1 MNKEKEHFF
10 DKPGNFKKFLGG
22 FYISLILLIVIDFF
36 VHKHPYFAWD
46 GYPSF
51 YAAFGFVA
59 CVGLVL
65 GAKYILRIIVK
76 RREDYYD

>member
-1 MNKEKEHFF
+1 MKEHFF
-10 DKPGNFKKFLGG
+10 DKKSNVTLFIRGLFA
-22 FYISLILLIVIDFF
+22 ICVLLVGADIWIRIHGEFG
-36 VHKHPYFAWD
+36 WD
-46 GYPSF
+46 GFTGF

-65 GAKYILRIIVK
+65 TAKSILRKLVK